1 MKILITSGGTA
12 EKIDQVRDITNQATG
27 RLGQVMAEIFLAAGH
42 EVSFLSGK
50 HALLPED
57 HPNLTVY
64 PITSVQSLIN
74 RLEPLVK
81 THQVLIH
88 AMAVSDY
95 TPIYMADFNQV
106 AHAEDL
112 TSFLAKT
119 NQEPKISSQ
128 SDYQVLFLKKT
139 PKVISLVKK
148 WNPDICLIGFKLLVD
163 VSEEELFQV
172 ARASLLKNQA
182 EMIVANDLT
191 QIRGDQHL
199 AYLIDQSS
207 AVPAYTKQEIA
218 QKLLNYLEEEG
229 ERHV

>member
-1 MKILITSGGTA
+1 
-12 EKIDQVRDITNQATG
+12 
-27 RLGQVMAEIFLAAGH
+27 MAEIFLAAGH

-50 HALLPED
+50 HALLPQD

-95 TPIYMADFNQV
+95 TPIYMADFDQV
-106 AHAEDL
+106 AQTEDL
-112 TSFLAKT
+112 KTFLTKT
-119 NQEPKISSQ
+119 NQEQKISSQ

-139 PKVISLVKK
+139 PKVIGLIKE
-148 WNPDICLIGFKLLVD
+148 WNPDIRLIGFKLLVD
-163 VSEEELFQV
+163 VSEEELFSV
-172 ARASLLKNQA
+172 ARASLLKNKA
-182 EMIVANDLT
+182 ELIVANDLT
-191 QIRGDQHL
+191 QIQGDQHL

-207 AVPAYTKQEIA
+207 AVTAYTKQEIA